1 MDNPIFIVGLPRSG
15 STLWAKI
22 LEKNKNI
29 LRFREM
35 FFLRPWGKDFRY
47 FYRKKVGDLSIENN
61 ITKMIELIFSGEKIA
76 GINGTFWEDM
86 GKINDND
93 LKDKIHNKIL
103 NSDKSL
109 ENIFK
114 IIIEETTK
122 FKGYKRCFV
131 KFPVYFSYIPK
142 LLEWYPQCKVI
153 HITRDPRAIAIS
165 KTNDPGG
172 TQKLIKKYSQI
183 NHISY
188 FIKKIMI
195 FFVIFQYIWDSKVH
209 NKCKKFQNYALFRYE
224 DLLNNPEKTILELC
238 EFSKIKFNKR
248 MLYPDEGEE
257 SSLTGKKRKGFDKKA
272 AFRWKNVISPLE
284 KKIVTFFTK
293 NSMKRFGYDP
303 IYHPIFW
310 DDLD

>member
-22 LEKNKNI
+22 IERNENI

-47 FYRKKVGDLSIENN
+47 FYRKKVGDLSVENN
-61 ITKMIELIFSGEKIA
+61 ISKMITLIFSDEKTF
-76 GINGTFWEDM
+76 GIDGTFWEDM
-86 GKINDND
+86 GKFNDD
-93 LKDKIHNKIL
+93 KLKEKIHKKIL
-103 NSDKSL
+103 ESDKSL

-122 FKGYKRCFV
+122 FKGYDRCFV
-131 KFPVYFSYIPK
+131 KFPVYFNYISK
-142 LLEWYPQCKVI
+142 LLEWYPQCKII

-195 FFVIFQYIWDSKVH
+195 VFVIFQYNWESKVH
-209 NKCKKFQNYALFRYE
+209 IKCKKFKNYALFRYE
-224 DLLNNPEKTILELC
+224 DLLLNPEKTIRELC
-238 EFSKIKFNKR
+238 EFSEIEFNKK
-248 MLYPDEGEE
+248 MLYPGGGEE

-272 AFRWKNVISPLE
+272 ASRWEKAISPFE

-303 IYHPIFW
+303 VCHPVFK
-310 DDLD
+310 DV